1 LTGLPTGNMGAVDR
15 HMTPDVEMIIV
26 GTTSPGLL
34 QVIPWDGKHVGHEA
48 VTNSFVDL
56 HGRSVEVLDF
66 GIDEIIEQDASAALF
81 GTFKIRAPQTG
92 TAIESEYVLRIK
104 IRDGQ
109 IARYHLFEN
118 LYLMASAFPRGR
130 VRASFLRTA
139 QPAISSP
146 CLSATL
152 LSRIRSFP
160 GCRNVLWS
168 DHAPTSGCGANTTG
182 AGISRWWNKPT
193 HSPPTSSLS
202 PILSAETRK
211 KIT

>member
-1 LTGLPTGNMGAVDR
+1 MGAVDR
-15 HMTPDVEMIIV
+15 HLTPDVEMIIV
-26 GTTSPGLL
+26 RTSSPGAAPGHPL
-34 QVIPWDGKHVGHEA
+34 DGKHVGREA

-81 GTFKIRAPQTG
+81 GPFEIRAPQTG
-92 TAIESEYVLRIK
+92 TAMESEDALRIK

-130 VRASFLRTA
+130 VRASFLRTP

-160 GCRNVLWS
+160 GCRNVLWG

-182 AGISRWWNKPT
+182 AGTSQCWNKPT
-193 HSPPTSSLS
+193 RSRRHRRFRRSRRPKRGKRYLMAP
-202 PILSAETRK
+202 
-211 KIT
+211 